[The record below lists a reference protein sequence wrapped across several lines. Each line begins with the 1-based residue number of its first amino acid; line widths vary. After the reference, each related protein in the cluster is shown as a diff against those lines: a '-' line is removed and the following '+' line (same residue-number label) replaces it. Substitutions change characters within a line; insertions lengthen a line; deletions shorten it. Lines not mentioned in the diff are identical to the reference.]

1 MEIQKDNRR
10 NSGAYVGATILIVI
24 GLFALIGNLGGN
36 QYFGE
41 SIPLGI
47 GVAFLAA
54 YALTRRFG
62 FLVPG
67 GILTGV
73 GTGLLLSTLAGSS
86 DGGPFTV
93 IGGGVGFLL
102 IFCIDM
108 LVTHQTTRWWPVIPG
123 SLMVVI
129 GAGTTTGNE
138 EVWRQVQVWSPVM
151 LIVLGILLLLTR
163 IRQQKL

>member
-24 GLFALIGNLGGN
+24 GLCALLSNLSGNA
-36 QYFGE
+36 YFGE
-41 SIPLGI
+41 SIPFGI
-47 GVAFLAA
+47 GAAFLVA
-54 YALTRRFG
+54 YALTRHYG

-73 GTGLLLSTLAGSS
+73 GTGLLISSLAGWS
-86 DGGPFTV
+86 DGGPYTV

-102 IFCIDM
+102 IFFIDM
-108 LVTHQTTRWWPVIPG
+108 LVTGQTVRWWPVIPG

-129 GAGTTTGNE
+129 GAGTTTGNQ
-138 EVWRQVQVWSPVM
+138 EVWRQIQIWSPVM
-151 LIVLGILLLLTR
+151 LIALGVLLLLTR
-163 IRQQKL
+163 MRQQKL